1 MKMTLRSVS
10 AWSLR
15 FFLFGALG
23 VSAIGLAAVAGSA
36 QEPEKV
42 ERLTVATEAD
52 KGNLTPYSFRPPPG
66 IHSELVGLV
75 YDTLFLHPYTEEP
88 IPWLATEAT
97 PSEDARTWTVTL
109 RDGVNWHDGEELTAE
124 DVAFTY
130 EYYNA
135 GPPNRYTHHASDVP
149 VVESAEALDATTVRF
164 TCEQPCPTLAL
175 VTLADLPILPQH
187 LWEGVED
194 PQTYTDLPVG
204 TGPYKLVEHVEDRS
218 YRFEANEDYFLGP
231 PAVREIEMPIIP
243 DPQSMFLALQNGQ
256 VDTAT
261 RPVPSELQ
269 ERLGEAQDIEL
280 VEGKRFASIFYRYNA
295 EHPPLD
301 QPEFRRA
308 LDMAVDRR
316 ALVDTVLLGNGRPG
330 SPSFMHPDS
339 RWFEPQEATF
349 DPEQARAMLDEAGI
363 TDSDGDGTR
372 EYEGEP
378 ISLSIIVPANDPL
391 QIRTAELVAQQLRE
405 VGVEL
410 RPESLDPGTL
420 SQRQNALDFELA
432 SFQGVPHLLGDP
444 TQMIESLE
452 SLLFYANPE
461 YEGLKEEW
469 FRSTTIEEQDETLRE
484 IQRLFAEDPPA
495 FTLYYPDTVYA
506 YDASAYDRWIPV
518 AGHGIHHKWSFIPE
532 APELLGIETVAQ
544 QSAPA
549 PAAEEGSGGDDT
561 GGGTSTTYA
570 IVGAGVVALLA
581 LGGFLWWRSARG
593 SGEEEI

>member
-1 MKMTLRSVS
+1 MVWVAVLGLSV
-10 AWSLR
+10 
-15 FFLFGALG
+15 LG
-23 VSAIGLAAVAGSA
+23 VTAVAGSA
-36 QEPEKV
+36 QEPEEV
-42 ERLTVATEAD
+42 EKLTIATEAD

-88 IPWLATEAT
+88 LPWLATEAS
-97 PSEDARTWTVTL
+97 PSENSRTWTVML
-109 RDGVNWHDGEELTAE
+109 RDDVMWHDGEKFTAE

-149 VVESAEALDATTVRF
+149 VVESAEALDPTTVRF

-187 LWEGVED
+187 IWENVED

-204 TGPYKLVEHVEDRS
+204 TGPFKLTEYVEDQS

-243 DPQSMFLALQNGQ
+243 DPQSTFLALQNGQ

-261 RPVPSELQ
+261 RPVPSEFQ
-269 ERLGEAQDIEL
+269 ERLREAQDIET
-280 VEGKRFASIFYRYNA
+280 ENGKRFSSVFYRFNA
-295 EHPPLD
+295 ERPPLD
-301 QPEFRRA
+301 QPAFRKA
-308 LDMAVDRR
+308 LDRAVDRQ

-330 SPSFMHPDS
+330 SPSFMHPDA

-349 DPEQARAMLDEAGI
+349 DSEQAEAILDDAGI
-363 TDSDGDGTR
+363 ADSDGDGVR

-378 ISLSIIVPANDPL
+378 VSLSIIAPANDPL
-391 QIRTAELVAQQLRE
+391 QIRTAELITQQLRE
-405 VGVEL
+405 VGIEL
-410 RPESLDPGTL
+410 EVQSLDPGTL
-420 SQRQNALDFELA
+420 SQRQNARDFDLS

-452 SLLFYANPE
+452 SLLFYSNPE
-461 YEGLKEEW
+461 YEGLREEW
-469 FRSTTIEEQDETLRE
+469 FQSSTTKQQDETLRK

-495 FTLYYPDTVYA
+495 FTLYYPDTTYA
-506 YDASAYDRWIPV
+506 YNTVAYDGWIPV
-518 AGHGIHHKWSFIPE
+518 EGHGIHHKWSFIPE
-532 APELLGIETVAQ
+532 ASELLGIETVAQ

-549 PAAEEGSGGDDT
+549 PAAEEESGGSDT
-561 GGGTSTTYA
+561 GSGTSTYA
-570 IVGAGVVALLA
+570 IIGAGVVALLA